1 MSTYK
6 FFIAAENSH
15 CQEYTTEKY
24 WGAVASGA
32 IPIVIGYPK
41 NQSYLIPGSYIDA
54 FNFRHPRDLA
64 DYLKTVMN
72 SFWLFSKYHTWKS
85 RYDIADYN
93 FDSCKILDKVT
104 DFLDQGDIED
114 PNIHKII
121 DESICINQNDAYNL
135 LVK

>member
-15 CQEYTTEKY
+15 CPEYTTEKY
-24 WGAVASGA
+24 WGALASGA

-54 FNFRHPRDLA
+54 FKFRHPRDLA

-72 SFWLFSKYHTWKS
+72 SVELFSKYHTWKS
-85 RYDIADYN
+85 RYALTDNN
-93 FDSCKILDKVT
+93 FDTCKILEKIT
-104 DFLDQGDIED
+104 FLLDQGDVED
-114 PNIHKII
+114 PNIHKIN
-121 DESICINQNDAYNL
+121 DESICIDQYDAYNL